1 MKKLVVN
8 FQNGTTGKE
17 FFGCIGGK
25 IDKEMPSL
33 MEELDSFGTAYTVE
47 DATYEEMVQSHAED
61 AKRNTEAWDR
71 LYEGMTDEE
80 KMGDMLKGNI

>member
-1 MKKLVVN
+1 MHRREDRQRNAVTH
-8 FQNGTTGKE
+8 GRA
-17 FFGCIGGK
+17 
-25 IDKEMPSL
+25 
-33 MEELDSFGTAYTVE
+33 GTAYTVE

>member
-1 MKKLVVN
+1 MIIM
-8 FQNGTTGKE
+8 TTVK
-17 FFGCIGGK
+17 
-25 IDKEMPSL
+25 
-33 MEELDSFGTAYTVE
+33 TVE